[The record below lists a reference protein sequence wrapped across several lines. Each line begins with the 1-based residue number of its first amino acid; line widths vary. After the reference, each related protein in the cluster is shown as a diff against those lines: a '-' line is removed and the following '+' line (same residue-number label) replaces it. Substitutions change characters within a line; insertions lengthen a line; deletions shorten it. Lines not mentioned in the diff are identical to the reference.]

1 VFTQRDGDF
10 DRGLNMSALR
20 RITDENSDRGSDGNK
35 GHICLADSEDRRSI
49 DSPRPPAAGDDIA
62 ALGAAVSEGEGAHLV
77 RVAQELGS
85 GTAVRVK
92 KLEAQ
97 LEDPDP
103 EVRSRAAVGLGDLND
118 RNAIAVLRRLLESDD
133 PDFWELGVDGLRQSR
148 ERPGWLCLE
157 SIARDQIS
165 ALGHE
170 DPSAHWAAS
179 TRLLMMGRTKT
190 MDRLFRAADGHSR
203 SIPAAAAIAFVDAA
217 LASIDEREREVMELR
232 LGVKDGRAATP
243 VEVAEVLVMDED
255 LVRSLES
262 DAWVRIQS
270 PRLYGAIAG
279 NGR

>member
-1 VFTQRDGDF
+1 
-10 DRGLNMSALR
+10 M
-20 RITDENSDRGSDGNK
+20 
-35 GHICLADSEDRRSI
+35 ADSEDRRAT
-49 DSPRPPAAGDDIA
+49 DSPSPPAAGDDIA

-77 RVAQELGS
+77 RVARELGS
-85 GTAVRVK
+85 DTAAQVK
-92 KLEAQ
+92 KLESQ
-97 LEDPDP
+97 LEDSDP

-133 PDFWELGVDGLRQSR
+133 PDSWELAVDGLRQSR

-157 SIARDQIS
+157 SVARDQIS
-165 ALGHE
+165 ALGHD
-170 DPSAHWAAS
+170 DPRAHWTAS

-203 SIPAAAAIAFVDAA
+203 SIPEAAAIAFVAAA
-217 LASIDEREREVMELR
+217 LASVDDREREVMELR

-243 VEVAEVLVMDED
+243 DQVAEALGMDED
-255 LVRSLES
+255 LVRLLES

-270 PRLYGAIAG
+270 PRTYEAIAG